1 MAKAKRIPL
10 KGNGPA
16 SAGIKLVLLTRFE
29 ELQSWRKT
37 ALDWSDP
44 EGVHSMRVAS
54 RRLRGAVRDFMPYVR
69 KRSITAPFKELKYI
83 ADALGEVRDQ
93 DVAIPVLEELQKRAP
108 HASDEAL
115 KQLIDNRKELRE
127 QAREDLK
134 AILEKDELKRLEAD
148 FVDGVEEATQY
159 SERRNKQAVPRPEP
173 IFRDVSRAIILD
185 RLREFEKLTN
195 SLFEPFEV
203 DALHELR
210 IAAKRLRYALEL
222 FQPCWPRS
230 ISTVAKR
237 ASRMQTAL
245 GDLHDCDVWIEI
257 LGKQIIRARKQK
269 EKERVIALARL
280 LNHFVNLRTKHLR
293 HALTRWRE
301 WEVHDTSL
309 RLRTAIAPKEKKT
322 EEPVPAATSAPA
334 TPAPTT
340 PAVESSA
347 GEADA
352 TGLVAVG

>member
-10 KGNGPA
+10 KSQAPA

-54 RRLRGAVRDFMPYVR
+54 RRLRGALRDFTPYVR
-69 KRSITAPFKELKYI
+69 KRSIAPVFKELKYI
-83 ADALGEVRDQ
+83 ADALGEVRDH

-115 KQLIDNRKELRE
+115 KQLIEQRMQLRE

-134 AILEKDELKRLEAD
+134 AILEKDELTRLQAE
-148 FVDGVEEATQY
+148 FIDGVEDATNF
-159 SERRNKQAVPRPEP
+159 SERRNKQAPTRPEP
-173 IFRDVSRAIILD
+173 IFRDVSRAILLD
-185 RLREFEKLTN
+185 RLREFEKLSN
-195 SLFEPFEV
+195 SLFDPFDVE
-203 DALHELR
+203 ALHEMR

-222 FQPCWPRS
+222 CQPCWPRS
-230 ISTVAKR
+230 IATVAKR

-245 GDLHDCDVWIEI
+245 GDLHDCDVWIET
-257 LGKQIIRARKQK
+257 LGKQIVRARKQK
-269 EKERVIALARL
+269 EKERVIALVKL
-280 LNHFVNLRTKHLR
+280 LNHFVGLRMKHLR
-293 HALTRWRE
+293 RALARWRE
-301 WEVHDTSL
+301 WEVHDTSD
-309 RLRTAIAPKEKKT
+309 RLRTALAPKEKKT
-322 EEPVPAATSAPA
+322 EPPPVTA
-334 TPAPTT
+334 TP
-340 PAVESSA
+340 ESDA
-347 GEADA
+347 GQTDA

>member
-10 KGNGPA
+10 KCNAPA
-16 SAGIKLVLLTRFE
+16 SAGIKLVLMTRFE

-54 RRLRGAVRDFMPYVR
+54 RRLRGALRDFMPHVR
-69 KRSITAPFKELKYI
+69 KRSIAPVFKELKYI

-93 DVAIPVLEELQKRAP
+93 DVAIPVLEELQKRAS

-115 KQLIDNRKELRE
+115 KQLIEQRKQVRQ
-127 QAREDLK
+127 QAREELK
-134 AILEKDELKRLEAD
+134 AILEKDELRRLESE
-148 FVDGVEEATQY
+148 FSEGVERATQF
-159 SERRNKQAVPRPEP
+159 SERRNRQAETRPEP
-173 IFRDVSRAIILD
+173 IFRDVSRSIILD
-185 RLREFEKLTN
+185 RLREFEKLSN

-203 DALHELR
+203 EALHEMR

-230 ISTVAKR
+230 IATVAKR

-245 GDLHDCDVWIEI
+245 GDLHDCDVWIET
-257 LGKQIIRARKQK
+257 LGKQIVRARKQK
-269 EKERVIALARL
+269 EKERVIALVRL
-280 LNHFVNLRTKHLR
+280 LHHFVNLRTKHLR
-293 HALTRWRE
+293 RALARWRE
-301 WEVHDTSL
+301 WEVHDTSN

-322 EEPVPAATSAPA
+322 E
-334 TPAPTT
+334 PAPVT
-340 PAVESSA
+340 PEVESSA
-347 GEADA
+347 GQADT